1 MLARA
6 VDLANIKKEIH
17 EIGTL
22 KTLTLTLE
30 LDTLRNLVDH
40 ELFKK
45 IIIFLVKKEN
55 AETKKLS
62 RTISDYK
69 IESSNKFTK
78 ID

>member
-6 VDLANIKKEIH
+6 VDLANFKKEIH
-17 EIGTL
+17 EIVTL

-55 AETKKLS
+55 AETKK
-62 RTISDYK
+62 
-69 IESSNKFTK
+69 IE
-78 ID
+78 

>member
-6 VDLANIKKEIH
+6 VDLANFKKEIH

-30 LDTLRNLVDH
+30 LDTLRNVVDH

-55 AETKKLS
+55 AETKK
-62 RTISDYK
+62 
-69 IESSNKFTK
+69 IE
-78 ID
+78 